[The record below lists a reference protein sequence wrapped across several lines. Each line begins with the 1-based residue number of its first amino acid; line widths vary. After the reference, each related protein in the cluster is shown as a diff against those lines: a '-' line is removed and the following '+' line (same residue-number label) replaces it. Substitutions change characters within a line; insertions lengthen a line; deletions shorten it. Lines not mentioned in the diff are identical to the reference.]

1 MGSLSKIYLAAPVFI
16 FQWQFDEAQM
26 TADNVGAPVTQAQWN
41 FIHHQGR
48 NIRRTLES
56 VNAVFAPS
64 CISHTVITK
73 PDWVRV
79 TVAGVNL
86 PDAVQC
92 WASQSQPGELELQE
106 SQLRAVQNDDPVLSS
121 SSSSSS
127 HINIRRINSNMLKS
141 MKKYN
146 GSHKLR
152 HRDVLDNRTN
162 KRMRKRGR
170 RKKKR
175 CRYGDSLEERIKCAQ
190 EESQLYLHPDIR
202 HLMKDRRNR
211 DLVRNLDKR
220 EPQPQQHRRNR
231 RRRRRRRQ
239 RSERVSREERKRIK
253 REKRRRLRERA
264 YREERL
270 ARRLSGRDRKQKLRH
285 KNKSGLFDQSSNSGP
300 ESHVSVRSIQMRSQ
314 RGQQQPQP
322 QCPQKH
328 VDTCSRPQCNRSCPK
343 LHNPLTG
350 MDGAT
355 HILKFVSND
364 THEK

>member
-1 MGSLSKIYLAAPVFI
+1 
-16 FQWQFDEAQM
+16 M

-86 PDAVQC
+86 PDALQC
-92 WASQSQPGELELQE
+92 WVSQSQPGELELQE
-106 SQLRAVQNDDPVLSS
+106 SQVRQVQNDDPVSS
-121 SSSSSS
+121 PSS
-127 HINIRRINSNMLKS
+127 HIRRINSNMLKS

-211 DLVRNLDKR
+211 DLVRKLDKR
-220 EPQPQQHRRNR
+220 EPQPHRRNR

-264 YREERL
+264 YRED
-270 ARRLSGRDRKQKLRH
+270 RRGKEMAEPDRKQKLRQ
-285 KNKSGLFDQSSNSGP
+285 KNNPSNSGA

-314 RGQQQPQP
+314 RGQQ
-322 QCPQKH
+322 CPQKH
-328 VDTCSRPQCNRSCPK
+328 VDTCSWPQCNRSCPK

-350 MDGAT
+350 MDGSSK
-355 HILKFVSND
+355 H
-364 THEK
+364 

>member
-1 MGSLSKIYLAAPVFI
+1 
-16 FQWQFDEAQM
+16 M

-56 VNAVFAPS
+56 ANAVFAPS
-64 CISHTVITK
+64 CISHTVLTK
-73 PDWVRV
+73 PDWVSV
-79 TVAGVNL
+79 SVAGVNL
-86 PDAVQC
+86 PDALQC
-92 WASQSQPGELELQE
+92 WASQSQPGELEVQE
-106 SQLRAVQNDDPVLSS
+106 SRVRPGEVQNDDPAPSP
-121 SSSSSS
+121 SS
-127 HINIRRINSNMLKS
+127 HLNFRRINSNMLKS

-220 EPQPQQHRRNR
+220 EPQPQHKRKR

-239 RSERVSREERKRIK
+239 RSERESLARAVTREERKRIK
-253 REKRRRLRERA
+253 RERRRKLRQQA
-264 YREERL
+264 YREQRRG
-270 ARRLSGRDRKQKLRH
+270 RRLSQQERKQKLRH
-285 KNKSGLFDQSSNSGP
+285 KNISAMSP
-300 ESHVSVRSIQMRSQ
+300 AESHLTVRSIQMRSQ
-314 RGQQQPQP
+314 RGEHHQQPHQQ

-328 VDTCSRPQCNRSCPK
+328 VDTCSWPQCNRSCPK

-350 MDGAT
+350 T
-355 HILKFVSND
+355 VPTLL
-364 THEK
+364 

>member
-1 MGSLSKIYLAAPVFI
+1 
-16 FQWQFDEAQM
+16 M

-64 CISHTVITK
+64 CISHTVLTK
-73 PDWVRV
+73 PAWVTV
-79 TVAGVNL
+79 TVAGVSL
-86 PDAVQC
+86 PDALQC
-92 WASQSQPGELELQE
+92 WASQSQPGEVEVEEGQV
-106 SQLRAVQNDDPVLSS
+106 RPVQNDDPAPSP
-121 SSSSSS
+121 SS
-127 HINIRRINSNMLKS
+127 HLNIRRINSNMLKS
-141 MKKYN
+141 MKNYN

-220 EPQPQQHRRNR
+220 EPQPHQHRRKR
-231 RRRRRRRQ
+231 RRRRKRRQ
-239 RSERVSREERKRIK
+239 RSERESLARGVSREERKRIK

-264 YREERL
+264 YREDRRS
-270 ARRLSGRDRKQKLRH
+270 RRLSGRDRKQKLRH
-285 KNKSGLFDQSSNSGP
+285 KNKSGLFDQSNNSGA

-322 QCPQKH
+322 QCP
-328 VDTCSRPQCNRSCPK
+328 
-343 LHNPLTG
+343 
-350 MDGAT
+350 
-355 HILKFVSND
+355 
-364 THEK
+364 

>member
-1 MGSLSKIYLAAPVFI
+1 
-16 FQWQFDEAQM
+16 M

-64 CISHTVITK
+64 CISHTVLTK
-73 PDWVRV
+73 PAWVSV
-79 TVAGVNL
+79 AVAGVNL
-86 PDAVQC
+86 PDALQC
-92 WASQSQPGELELQE
+92 WASQPQPGELE
-106 SQLRAVQNDDPVLSS
+106 SVQNDDPAP

-127 HINIRRINSNMLKS
+127 HLNIRRINSNMLKS
-141 MKKYN
+141 MKNYN

-152 HRDVLDNRTN
+152 HRDVQDNRTN

-170 RKKKR
+170 RKKAR

-190 EESQLYLHPDIR
+190 EESSQLYLHPDIR

-211 DLVRNLDKR
+211 DLVRKL
-220 EPQPQQHRRNR
+220 EPQQQQRKR

-239 RSERVSREERKRIK
+239 RSERISREEKKRIK
-253 REKRRRLRERA
+253 RERRRRLRQ
-264 YREERL
+264 L
-270 ARRLSGRDRKQKLRH
+270 AVRDQRRGRKQKV
-285 KNKSGLFDQSSNSGP
+285 QSQ
-300 ESHVSVRSIQMRSQ
+300 SHVSVRSIQMRSQ
-314 RGQQQPQP
+314 RGGGQP

-328 VDTCSRPQCNRSCPK
+328 VDTCSWPQCNRSCPK

-350 MDGAT
+350 WSSVFSLYSYNNVAS
-355 HILKFVSND
+355 F
-364 THEK
+364 